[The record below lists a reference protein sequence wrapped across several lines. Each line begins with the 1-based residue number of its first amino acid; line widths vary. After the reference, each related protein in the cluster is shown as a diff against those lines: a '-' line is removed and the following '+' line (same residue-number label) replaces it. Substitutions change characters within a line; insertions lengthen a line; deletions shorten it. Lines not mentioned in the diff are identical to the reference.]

1 MPISLLTGV
10 IIPCWGF
17 NNLPFKLNHSHLF
30 VIMATNVPVFA
41 GGKTVPQIIG
51 EAKSQIT
58 EVTVEEIRNDIDA
71 GINFVLL
78 DVRTSEEFNAGHLP
92 KGINIPRGTLEFI
105 IGKFYAN
112 KDTEIV
118 LYCRTDARAALCTNT
133 LKEIGYTNVKN
144 LKGGFKAWGEA
155 GYSIYNRHG
164 EFKMI
169 AFEKKE

>member
-1 MPISLLTGV
+1 MKFNINRIIIISFLFV
-10 IIPCWGF
+10 IIP
-17 NNLPFKLNHSHLF
+17 N
-30 VIMATNVPVFA
+30 IVPAFA
-41 GGKTVPQIIG
+41 GDKTIPQIIG

-58 EVTVEEIRNDIDA
+58 EVTVGEIKNDIDA
-71 GINFVLL
+71 GMNFVLL
-78 DVRTSEEFNAGHLP
+78 DVRTSEEFNAGHLA
-92 KGINIPRGTLEFI
+92 KGINIPRGTLEFL
-105 IGKFYAN
+105 IGKFYPN

-133 LKEIGYTNVKN
+133 LKEMGYTNVKN

>member
-1 MPISLLTGV
+1 MK
-10 IIPCWGF
+10 
-17 NNLPFKLNHSHLF
+17 KLNMAIVLVTIFLISFLF

-41 GGKTVPQIIG
+41 GAKTVPQIIG

-58 EVTVEEIRNDIDA
+58 EVTVEEIKNDINA
-71 GINFVLL
+71 GKNFVLL
-78 DVRTSEEFNAGHLP
+78 DVRTSEEFKAGHLP
-92 KGINIPRGTLEFI
+92 KGINIPRGTLEFL
-105 IGKFYAN
+105 IGKFHPN
-112 KDTEIV
+112 KDTEMV

-133 LKEIGYTNVKN
+133 LKEMGYTNVKN

>member
-1 MPISLLTGV
+1 MRSNMNRIIVISFLL
-10 IIPCWGF
+10 
-17 NNLPFKLNHSHLF
+17 

-41 GGKTVPQIIG
+41 GDKTIPQIIG

-58 EVTVEEIRNDIDA
+58 EVTVGEIKNDIDV
-71 GINFVLL
+71 GKNFVLL

-92 KGINIPRGTLEFI
+92 KGTNIPRGTLEFF
-105 IGKFYAN
+105 IGKFYPN

-118 LYCRTDARAALCTNT
+118 LYCRTDDRAALCTHT
-133 LKEIGYTNVKN
+133 LKEMGYINVKN

>member
-1 MPISLLTGV
+1 MRFNMNRIIIIS
-10 IIPCWGF
+10 F
-17 NNLPFKLNHSHLF
+17 LF
-30 VIMATNVPVFA
+30 IIMATSVPVFA
-41 GGKTVPQIIG
+41 GGKTIPQIIG

-58 EVTVEEIRNDIDA
+58 EVTVGVIKNDIDV
-71 GINFVLL
+71 GKNFVLL
-78 DVRTSEEFNAGHLP
+78 DVRTSDEFNAGHLP
-92 KGINIPRGTLEFI
+92 KGINIPRGTLEFL
-105 IGKFYAN
+105 IGKFYPN
-112 KDTEIV
+112 KETEIV

-133 LKEIGYTNVKN
+133 LHEMGYTNVKN

>member
-1 MPISLLTGV
+1 MRFNMTRIIIIS
-10 IIPCWGF
+10 F
-17 NNLPFKLNHSHLF
+17 LF
-30 VIMATNVPVFA
+30 VIMATKVPVFA
-41 GGKTVPQIIG
+41 GGKTIPQIIG

-58 EVTVEEIRNDIDA
+58 EVTVEDIKNDIDS
-71 GINFVLL
+71 GKNFVLL

-92 KGINIPRGTLEFI
+92 KGTNIPRGTLEFL
-105 IGKFYAN
+105 IGKFYPN

-118 LYCRTDARAALCTNT
+118 LYCRTDARAALSTNT
-133 LKEIGYTNVKN
+133 LKDMGYTNVKN

>member
-1 MPISLLTGV
+1 ME
-10 IIPCWGF
+10 
-17 NNLPFKLNHSHLF
+17 
-30 VIMATNVPVFA
+30 TNVPVFA
-41 GGKTVPQIIG
+41 GGKTIPQIIG

-58 EVTVEEIRNDIDA
+58 EVTVEEIKNDIDS
-71 GINFVLL
+71 GKNFVLL

-92 KGINIPRGTLEFI
+92 KGTNIPRGTLEFL
-105 IGKFYAN
+105 IGKFYLN

-118 LYCRTDARAALCTNT
+118 LYCRTDARATLSTNT
-133 LKEIGYTNVKN
+133 LKDRGYTNVKN

-169 AFEKKE
+169 AFEKKEWSSLQKQD

>member
-1 MPISLLTGV
+1 
-10 IIPCWGF
+10 
-17 NNLPFKLNHSHLF
+17 
-30 VIMATNVPVFA
+30 MATNVPVFA
-41 GGKTVPQIIG
+41 GGKTIPQIIG

-58 EVTVEEIRNDIDA
+58 EVTVGEIKNDIDS
-71 GINFVLL
+71 GKNFILL
-78 DVRTSEEFNAGHLP
+78 DVRTLEEFNAGHLP
-92 KGINIPRGTLEFI
+92 KGTNIPRGTLEFL
-105 IGKFYAN
+105 IGKFYPN

-118 LYCRTDARAALCTNT
+118 LYCRTDARAALSTNA
-133 LKEIGYTNVKN
+133 LKEMGYTNVKN